1 MTGENACWKK
11 HGQSLRAKAIS
22 LQNWPVFLPSLL
34 FLSEPAKPFS
44 RKWQRAD
51 SGLQFPCLCPDGCS
65 GTGAMS
71 PCSVLCWAFWSQS
84 LIVYSSFQGSAVPW
98 VRASPGSSV
107 SWIVRLVPRHKGNRP
122 LVTPYVS
129 KPCTCKPHGFRKSY
143 TEQTL
148 KAAACPGTPA
158 CFLLTSSDPL
168 VT

>member
-1 MTGENACWKK
+1 MTGENVCWKK

-22 LQNWPVFLPSLL
+22 LQNWLVFLPFLL

-71 PCSVLCWAFWSQS
+71 PCSVLCWAFWSLS
-84 LIVYSSFQGSAVPW
+84 LIVYSSFQGSAVLW
-98 VRASPGSSV
+98 VRASLGSSV
-107 SWIVRLVPRHKGNRP
+107 SWIVRLVALHKGNSP
-122 LVTPYVS
+122 LVTLNVS
-129 KPCTCKPHGFRKSY
+129 KSCSCKLHGFRKGY

-148 KAAACPGTPA
+148 KAAAFPRIPA
-158 CFLLTSSDPL
+158 WFLLASSDPM

>member
-1 MTGENACWKK
+1 MTGENVCWKK

-22 LQNWPVFLPSLL
+22 LQNWPVFLPFLL

-71 PCSVLCWAFWSQS
+71 PCSVLCWALWSLS

-98 VRASPGSSV
+98 VGASLGSSV
-107 SWIVRLVPRHKGNRP
+107 FWIVRPVPLHRGNPP
-122 LVTPYVS
+122 LVTLYVS
-129 KPCTCKPHGFRKSY
+129 KPCTCKPPGCRKGY
-143 TEQTL
+143 TERTL
-148 KAAACPGTPA
+148 KPAAFPRTPA
-158 CFLLTSSDPL
+158 LLTSFCPW
-168 VT
+168 